1 MIILGIN
8 AYHADSSAAIFVNG
22 QMIAAIEEERFRR
35 VKHWAGFPELA
46 IAFCLKEAGI
56 GYADVDHYAIGRD
69 PKAKFFKKLIYLAKN
84 PGGSF
89 AAVKDR
95 LKNSKKVSSIDQE
108 LSRLSGLPANTFT
121 GKIKQVEHHRS
132 HIASAFFASPFD
144 KAACLTIDGSGDF
157 TTTMTAVGNGNEI
170 TVLDSVDFPH
180 SIGIFYTAF
189 TQLLGFPHYG
199 DEYKV
204 MGMAP
209 YGSRQWAV
217 GNGQLAVGSGQEEV
231 RNGQLAVGIVEDS
244 VGSGQ
249 GAVGSG
255 QLAVGSGQWAVGSG
269 QGAVGSGQ
277 LAGDSGHGLMSK
289 LEKVVKLTD
298 DGLFKLDL
306 SYFRTGTQ
314 GIITYGDNNMPVVAA
329 LYSEKMIEVFGAP
342 RKKDEPL
349 TQYHKD
355 LAASVQAFTEKII
368 FHLLE
373 NLHKKTGLDNVC
385 IAGGVA
391 QNSVAN
397 GKILQQTSFK
407 NIYIPSAGHDAGI
420 SMGAALYT
428 QHQLLKLERQ
438 PAIRSAYTGSCFSN
452 EAIKKILD
460 EKNIGYTELPDA
472 ELFDRIT
479 DRMINGGVVGWFS
492 GRAEFGPRALGG
504 RSIIA
509 DPRRTDAKE
518 ILNTKIKRR
527 ESFRPFAPSILK
539 EYVGEYFEVT
549 DDVPFMEKVFPI
561 RKEKRELIPAVTHV
575 DGTGRLQT
583 VDVMVSPRYYGLIEV
598 FRKKTGIPILLNTS
612 FNENEP
618 IVNAP
623 EEALACYL
631 RTNMDMLVMEN
642 ILVER

>member
-1 MIILGIN
+1 MKKDLIILGIN

-22 QMIAAIEEERFRR
+22 RLIAAMEEERFRR

-56 GYADVDHYAIGRD
+56 GYEDVDHYAIGRD
-69 PKAKFFKKLIYLAKN
+69 PKAKFFKKLLYLAKN

-89 AAVKDR
+89 AAIKDR
-95 LKNSKKVSSIDQE
+95 FANSKKVASIDQE
-108 LSRLSGLPANTFT
+108 LSRISGLQVDRFT
-121 GKIKQVEHHRS
+121 GKIQQVEHHRS

-157 TTTMTAVGNGNEI
+157 TTTMTAIGEGNTI

-209 YGSRQWAV
+209 YGVS
-217 GNGQLAVGSGQEEV
+217 QLAVD
-231 RNGQLAVGIVEDS
+231 NKLA
-244 VGSGQ
+244 
-249 GAVGSG
+249 
-255 QLAVGSGQWAVGSG
+255 
-269 QGAVGSGQ
+269 
-277 LAGDSGHGLMSK
+277 
-289 LEKVVKLTD
+289 KVVKLTD

-306 SYFRTGTQ
+306 SYFRTGTE
-314 GIITYGDNNMPVVAA
+314 GIISYDDKNQPIVAP
-329 LYSEKMIEVFGAP
+329 LFSEKMVQVFGAA
-342 RKKDEPL
+342 RTKDEPL
-349 TQYHKD
+349 QQYHKD
-355 LAASVQAFTEKII
+355 LAASVQRFTEKII

-428 QHQLLKLERQ
+428 QHVSLKYTRQ
-438 PAIRSAYTGSCFSN
+438 PAILSAYTGSRFTN
-452 EAIKKILD
+452 EEIKAILT
-460 EKNIGYTELPDA
+460 EKNIAFTELPD
-472 ELFDRIT
+472 ELLFNHIADRL
-479 DRMINGGVVGWFS
+479 INGGVVGWFS

-561 RKEKRELIPAVTHV
+561 KKEKRALIPAVTHV

-583 VDVMVSPRYYGLIEV
+583 VDANVSPRYYALIEA

-642 ILVER
+642 ILIER